1 MIYYKIIDCGTQS
14 WKVGD
19 NMKAQVNKL
28 RLFREQAGYTQ
39 LEMSKLMGISE
50 SYYCQLENGVRRMSL
65 DNARKAAIILNK
77 TLDDIFFAD
86 NLAKCQPTGTEGGN
100 Q

>member
-1 MIYYKIIDCGTQS
+1 
-14 WKVGD
+14 
-19 NMKAQVNKL
+19 MKAQVNKL

-65 DNARKAAIILNK
+65 ENACKAAKILKK
-77 TLDDIFFAD
+77 TLNDIFLAD
-86 NLAKCQPTGTEGGN
+86 DFAKCQLTGTEGDH
-100 Q
+100 